1 MKIILLN
8 VCENEMGEYILYDDI
23 YKDVIFCLYL
33 VEWYEIDSF
42 KWIEEVKNVENIE
55 GYVVVMKDGFY
66 FKIKFDWYVFFYS
79 IKSLLDN
86 LEKLFKIII
95 DGVLDD
101 FKVMYVDDE
110 YLYRKIEVFEMIYLK
125 YLDWV
130 LFLVFDCYNKYCG
143 KDRKIYV
150 MEV

>member
-1 MKIILLN
+1 
-8 VCENEMGEYILYDDI
+8 
-23 YKDVIFCLYL
+23 
-33 VEWYEIDSF
+33 
-42 KWIEEVKNVENIE
+42 
-55 GYVVVMKDGFY
+55 MKDGFY

-125 YLDWV
+125 YLD
-130 LFLVFDCYNKYCG
+130 
-143 KDRKIYV
+143 
-150 MEV
+150 

>member
-33 VEWYEIDSF
+33 VEWYEIDRF